1 MKTSHIIWVGIFATS
16 SAYLLVSAP
25 PELTNTDLN
34 VSDARMI
41 KTENLLNAVN
51 SINNTARTLYTK
63 RIVGGGKAAG
73 LEFGEDWADPDVE
86 KGPLPA
92 LFLRLVSARLET
104 KPPQL
109 GLYLGSDE
117 PINKSNLFGGTQV
130 AAYEAVKAT
139 QASVFMKDA
148 DLGLVAMY
156 PDFASAGPCV
166 SCHNEHA
173 DSPKTDWQ
181 LGDVM
186 GATTWT
192 YPAEVVGATDY
203 LDTTEAFYDAVEE
216 AYMRYL
222 DQVRDFDPDLPIGAD
237 WPEEDKRV
245 LPDAATFMA
254 EVRANSAQYVI
265 SDLILD
271 AQDKFETLEI
281 SAKK

>member
-1 MKTSHIIWVGIFATS
+1 MKTSHIIWVGVFVTS
-16 SAYLLVSAP
+16 SAYLLASAP
-25 PELTNTDLN
+25 PELSSTDAST
-34 VSDARMI
+34 SDARMI
-41 KTENLLNAVN
+41 KTQNMLNAVN

-73 LEFGEDWADPDVE
+73 LKFGEDWAEPGVE

-92 LFLRLVSARLET
+92 LFLRIVSGRLET

-130 AAYEAVKAT
+130 QAYEAVKAT
-139 QASVFMKDA
+139 EASVFMKDA
-148 DLGLVAMY
+148 EIGLVAMY

-166 SCHNEHA
+166 TCHNEHT
-173 DSPKTDWQ
+173 DSPKTDWV

-192 YPAEVVGATDY
+192 YPTDVVGAADY

-216 AYMRYL
+216 AYTMYL
-222 DQVRDFDPDLPIGAD
+222 DKVRGFDPELPIGSE
-237 WPEEDKRV
+237 WPEEGV
-245 LPDAATFMA
+245 LALPDAATFMA
-254 EVRANSAQYVI
+254 EVRAQSAQYVI

-271 AQDKFETLEI
+271 AQDKFDTLEI
-281 SAKK
+281 GEAQ